1 MSLRYPLKVVEVHGA
16 GIIHRGEDFQ
26 VETRSL
32 THSIPCWG
40 YVFRENQLRGH
51 FDGEKA
57 EREGIPSGPLR
68 AQLIE
73 GKTITLPNG
82 KKIRPEAFVGPPRPG
97 RTVAYCLEA
106 TFGHEHETEAHDW
119 GHSTAADGAKIAK
132 EAGVKRLILTHISQ
146 RYNETGGL
154 LEEARV
160 IFPEVSIANDLDI
173 FYLDGKLTAPPQPAP
188 APAQSS

>member
-1 MSLRYPLKVVEVHGA
+1 
-16 GIIHRGEDFQ
+16 
-26 VETRSL
+26 
-32 THSIPCWG
+32 
-40 YVFRENQLRGH
+40 VFRENQLRGH

-97 RTVAYCLEA
+97 RTVAYCLDTKPCKEAVKLAQGVDLLIYEA